1 MTPLQAL
8 ITLND
13 PTILESARVLSENL
27 MQEESTIAAKI
38 EKAFGTIVCRT
49 IKPEEKE
56 MLLGYYHEQEAA
68 FLIETEMAAAFID
81 VGEFPAAKD
90 RDVVKVA
97 ALMQIIH
104 TIYNLEETIVKG

>member
-13 PTILESARVLSENL
+13 PTILESARVFSEKL
-27 MQEESTIAAKI
+27 IQEENTVADKI

-56 MLLGYYHEQEAA
+56 MLLSYYDEQESA
-68 FLIETEMAAAFID
+68 FSLEMEKAAAFIN
-81 VGEFPAAKD
+81 VGEYPAAQD

-104 TIYNLEETIVKG
+104 TIYNMEETIVKS